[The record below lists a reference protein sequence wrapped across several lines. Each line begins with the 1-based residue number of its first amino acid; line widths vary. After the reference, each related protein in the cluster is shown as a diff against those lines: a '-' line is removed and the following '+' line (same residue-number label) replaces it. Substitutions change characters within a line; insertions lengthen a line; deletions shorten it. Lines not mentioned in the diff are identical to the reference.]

1 MQEELCDLK
10 VYINGGHEYFLDQRI
25 LCTFSGSLSR
35 MAKKEKRR
43 RQIEFV
49 ELEIADFPGGADG
62 FELAARFCYGNGR
75 IHMSPSNISLLHCAA
90 LALEMTEEVVACNL
104 LAQTETFLEGL
115 FYWTWREVLDSLKSC
130 ELFIDAADDS
140 GLLQKLFSALLG
152 KISANS
158 EIPLVAGTPFA
169 SSSSSSS
176 PDTYGL
182 RFSSSPRPPT
192 ASSPVIEK
200 LIATLGAYASENRN
214 LILTRF
220 LLHYLKT
227 AVQKAS
233 SGNGGG
239 VEDAATYGG
248 LADTAVYG
256 VVLMGRTAFSCRGL
270 FWVLRVVS
278 GLGLSKDC
286 RNKLERLIGSMLDQA
301 TLDDLLISGHDGGVF
316 VSLDDGGVALQRMK
330 KVGRLMDKYLRE
342 ISPDQSL
349 RVSKFLG
356 IAESLPDSARDCF
369 DGVYRAL
376 DIYLESHPALSFE
389 ERSRLCR
396 CINYESSLWRP
407 ARNYKEGRTR
417 RTFSVSAR
425 RRARRRVTEGRVRG
439 GERSPPA
446 AKDELRLNLQM
457 MQWRVAELEKVCR
470 EMKGQMSKMAKSGS
484 KVVSSP
490 SHLQG
495 RGLPRLC

>member
-1 MQEELCDLK
+1 M
-10 VYINGGHEYFLDQRI
+10 V
-25 LCTFSGSLSR
+25 
-35 MAKKEKRR
+35 KKEKRR
-43 RQIEFV
+43 REIEFA

-75 IHMSPSNISLLHCAA
+75 IHMSPSNVSLLHCAA
-90 LALEMTEEVVACNL
+90 LALEMTEEVVTCNL

-115 FYWTWREVLDSLKSC
+115 FYWTWRDILDSLKSC
-130 ELFIDAADDS
+130 EPFLDAADDS

-176 PDTYGL
+176 SPDTYGL
-182 RFSSSPRPPT
+182 RFSSSAKTPDSIKPCSGREWWFDDLTILHPN
-192 ASSPVIEK
+192 VIEK
-200 LIATLGAYASENRN
+200 LITTLGAYGSENRN

-239 VEDAATYGG
+239 AEDGVTYGG

-286 RNKLERLIGSMLDQA
+286 RSKLERLIGSMLDQA
-301 TLDDLLISGHDGGVF
+301 TLDDLLVSGHDGGVYDVNLVLRLLRVF

-330 KVGRLMDKYLRE
+330 KVGRLMDKYLGE

-376 DIYLESHPALSFE
+376 DIYLEVRRLLFSDHARFIARSTDRYINHPPYIVSILSIDFP
-389 ERSRLCR
+389 
-396 CINYESSLWRP
+396 YP
-407 ARNYKEGRTR
+407 DD
-417 RTFSVSAR
+417 SVH
-425 RRARRRVTEGRVRG
+425 RARDFFVPLP
-439 GERSPPA
+439 SPPA
-446 AKDELRLNLQM
+446 SDVFDRINVFPDCE
-457 MQWRVAELEKVCR
+457 
-470 EMKGQMSKMAKSGS
+470 
-484 KVVSSP
+484 VVEASDFKHRSTTTL
-490 SHLQG
+490 HCL
-495 RGLPRLC
+495 

>member
-1 MQEELCDLK
+1 MW
-10 VYINGGHEYFLDQRI
+10 IYFLLWLLLQRI
-25 LCTFSGSLSR
+25 LCMFSGSLSR
-35 MAKKEKRR
+35 MVKKEKRR
-43 RQIEFV
+43 REIEFA

-75 IHMSPSNISLLHCAA
+75 IHMSPSNVSLLHCAA
-90 LALEMTEEVVACNL
+90 LALEMTEEVVTCNL

-115 FYWTWREVLDSLKSC
+115 FYWTWRDILDSLKSC
-130 ELFIDAADDS
+130 EPFLDAADDS

-176 PDTYGL
+176 SPDTYGL
-182 RFSSSPRPPT
+182 RFSSSAKTPDSIKPCSGREWWFDDLTILHPN
-192 ASSPVIEK
+192 VIEK
-200 LIATLGAYASENRN
+200 LITTLGAYGSENRN

-239 VEDAATYGG
+239 AEDGVTYGG

-286 RNKLERLIGSMLDQA
+286 RSKLERLIGSMLDQA
-301 TLDDLLISGHDGGVF
+301 TLDDLLVSGHDGGVYDVNLVLRLLRVF

-330 KVGRLMDKYLRE
+330 KVGRLMDKYLGE

-376 DIYLESHPALSFE
+376 DIYLEVRRLLFSDHARFIARSTDRYINHPPYIVSILSIDFP
-389 ERSRLCR
+389 
-396 CINYESSLWRP
+396 YP
-407 ARNYKEGRTR
+407 DD
-417 RTFSVSAR
+417 SVH
-425 RRARRRVTEGRVRG
+425 RARDFFVPLP
-439 GERSPPA
+439 SPPTS
-446 AKDELRLNLQM
+446 DVFDRINVFHDCE
-457 MQWRVAELEKVCR
+457 
-470 EMKGQMSKMAKSGS
+470 
-484 KVVSSP
+484 VVEASDFKHRSTTTL
-490 SHLQG
+490 HCL
-495 RGLPRLC
+495 